1 MVAVKSTKTVAVE
14 TKKMKYQMIISDYDG
29 TTAIGNKIPSEVVN
43 AIKNYQSRGGKFV
56 FCTGRAEA
64 SISKVIEE
72 NAIVV
77 DAVISYQ
84 GSKVT
89 VDNVPIIKGGID
101 KETALSLIDDMRSYN
116 KGIVVFFND
125 EIYYEGHDGVYRY
138 VDFYKSL
145 VKATEVADLRKFV
158 EDNDSAYQK
167 LVITKTPE
175 EDLSE
180 IESFIS
186 EKYRGRVIANSG
198 GVRLL
203 EFVAT
208 DYTKH
213 AASKRVAEYFNVSSD
228 SVITVGDS
236 SNDLTLL
243 EFGFGIA
250 VENATDKLKQTA
262 KFIAPHV
269 DKFPLKFIIDKVLS
283 GEDFT

>member
-1 MVAVKSTKTVAVE
+1 
-14 TKKMKYQMIISDYDG
+14 MKYKMIIADYDG

-64 SISKVIEE
+64 SITKVIEE
-72 NAIVV
+72 NDIVA

-84 GSKVT
+84 GSKIT
-89 VDNVPIIKGGID
+89 VDNTPIIKGGID
-101 KETALSLIDDMRSYN
+101 KETALSLIDDMRSFG
-116 KGIVVFFND
+116 KGIVAFFND
-125 EIYYEGHDGVYRY
+125 EIYYEGQDGVYRY

-145 VKATEVADLRKFV
+145 VKTTKVLDLRKFV
-158 EDNDSAYQK
+158 EDNGYTYQK

-175 EDLSE
+175 EDVSE
-180 IESFIS
+180 IERFVS
-186 EKYRGRVIANSG
+186 EKYSGKVIANSG
-198 GVRLL
+198 GVRLM
-203 EFVAT
+203 EFVST
-208 DYTKH
+208 NFTKYV
-213 AASKRVAEYFNVSSD
+213 ASKRVAEYFGVSSD

-250 VENATDKLKQTA
+250 VENATDRLKQTA

-269 DKFPLKFIIDKVLS
+269 DKFPLKFIIEKVLA